1 MKKTLV
7 ALAALAVVGAASA
20 QSTVTLYGR
29 LDASVGKNEVK
40 ANALYPGATSQDLGM
55 AVNGSNM
62 SGNRWGMMGTE
73 DLGGGMKA
81 KFMLESGFSIDN
93 GTSAQG
99 ARLFG
104 RHSWVGVAGGF
115 GEVRLGRQTTIM
127 ADGPYAVTGGYA
139 NYDAWGAPTVI
150 GVNGALATTAGSF
163 GNLNSVTVDAVRT
176 DNSLKYM
183 TPTMGGFTG
192 TFVWS
197 PGENGVAGGASA
209 SRYWS
214 LGAGYVNGPIN
225 VQFAYETMD
234 PANVTTKAWALA
246 GAYDL
251 GVARLS
257 ASVQRASRL
266 NVDDKGY
273 ALGVGIPFGPMS
285 LDLEYASEKTD
296 GGSKASALNIRG
308 VYNLSKRTNL
318 YVFITDGTAKTA
330 VAGAKS
336 DLNRF
341 QVGMRHVF

>member
-7 ALAALAVVGAASA
+7 ALAALAAVGAASA

-40 ANALYPGATSQDLGM
+40 ANALYPGATSQDRGM

-81 KFMLESGFSIDN
+81 KFQLESGFNIDT

-99 ARLFG
+99 GALFG
-104 RHSWVGVAGGF
+104 RHSWVGLAGGF

-139 NYDAWGAPTVI
+139 NYDAWGAPSVT
-150 GVNGALATTAGSF
+150 GVAATDSGTF
-163 GNLNSVTVDAVRT
+163 GNLLSVTADAVRT
-176 DNSLKYM
+176 NNSLKYL
-183 TPTMGGFTG
+183 TPNMGGFTG

-225 VQFAYETMD
+225 VQFAYETMN

-257 ASVQRASRL
+257 ASMERASRL

-273 ALGVGIPFGPMS
+273 AFGVGIPLGPMS
-285 LDLEYASEKTD
+285 LDLEYATEKTD
-296 GGSKASALNIRG
+296 GGSKANALSVRG

-318 YVFITDGTAKTA
+318 YVFISDGTAKTA
-330 VAGAKS
+330 VVGAKS
-336 DLNRF
+336 SLSRF